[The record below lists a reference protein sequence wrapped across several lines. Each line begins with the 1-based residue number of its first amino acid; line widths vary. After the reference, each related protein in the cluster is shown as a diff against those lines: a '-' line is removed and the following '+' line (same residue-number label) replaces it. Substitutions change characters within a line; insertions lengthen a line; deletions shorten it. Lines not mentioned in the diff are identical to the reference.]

1 MNQGLSGRV
10 YLTVTLLIR
19 ALFLGGVIVTTMQGN
34 WETAIVSGIGLA
46 LSFLPQFIERT
57 LRVDLPVAYEFIIIL
72 FVMLSMF
79 MGEIGH
85 AYGTFWWW
93 DVMLHASSG
102 VLLGYVG
109 FLVLYILYQQKLL
122 KTSAIVIAFFTFAV
136 GMASAG
142 VWEIIEFSVD
152 QIFGSHMQRGA
163 EDTMNDMVVAG
174 LGSLLAATA
183 AYAHIKWPSK
193 GLYYRWVQKFFDVN
207 PKFNGIQAKR
217 ARRA

>member
-1 MNQGLSGRV
+1 MNRGMSGWIYLSA
-10 YLTVTLLIR
+10 TLFIR
-19 ALFLGGVIVTTMQGN
+19 ALFLGGVIVTAMQGN
-34 WETAIVSGIGLA
+34 WETAIVSAIGLL
-46 LSFLPQFIERT
+46 LSFLPQIIKRT
-57 LRVDLPVAYEFIIIL
+57 LHVDLPLVYEFIIVL
-72 FVMLSMF
+72 FVMLSML
-79 MGEIGH
+79 MGEVGH
-85 AYGTFWWW
+85 AYAAFWWW

-109 FLVLYILYQQKLL
+109 FLVLYILYQQKML

-142 VWEIIEFSVD
+142 VWEIIEFTVD
-152 QIFGSHMQRGA
+152 QIFGTHMQRGA
-163 EDTMNDMVVAG
+163 DDTMNDMVVAG

-217 ARRA
+217 TRRA

>member
-1 MNQGLSGRV
+1 MNQGVSGRV

-19 ALFLGGVIVTTMQGN
+19 TLFLGGVIVTTMQDN
-34 WETAIVSGIGLA
+34 WETAIVSAIGLI
-46 LSFLPQFIERT
+46 LSFLPQIIERT
-57 LRVDLPVAYEFIIIL
+57 LRVDLPLAYEFIIVL

-85 AYGTFWWW
+85 AYGAFWWW

-122 KTSAIVIAFFTFAV
+122 RTSAIVIAFFTFAV

-152 QIFGSHMQRGA
+152 QVFGVHMQRGA
-163 EDTMNDMVVAG
+163 EDTMNDMIVAG
-174 LGSLLAATA
+174 LGSLLAAGA

-193 GLYYRWVQKFFDVN
+193 GLYYRWVQKFFDAN
-207 PKFNGIQAKR
+207 PQFSRTSTKR
-217 ARRA
+217 ERRV